1 MEAKSQ
7 NNKSKYFIESLTEKI
22 FLISASVAV
31 ISLLLI
37 IGFVFY
43 KGLRPFIIEG
53 YSFWDFI
60 FGTQWIPSA
69 NKYGILPMIVASLG
83 ATIGALLIGVPV
95 GILTSIFIA
104 EIAPKKIAKIM
115 SGAVELLAGI
125 PSVLYGVFGLA
136 IIVPTIQEVFNLPKG
151 QSLLAVIIVLAI
163 MMLPT
168 VITVS
173 ETAIRAVPHAYKE
186 GSLALGASKTETI
199 FKVIVPAAKSGI
211 MTGVVLG
218 IGRAIGETMAV
229 ILVAGNTP
237 VIPSSIMDSV
247 RPLTTNIALEMG
259 YAFGTHQEMLFAT
272 GVVLFT
278 FILILNLVLVPINRI
293 GIYGAIISSIISDI
307 FIFAICFITLK
318 KQITTKLYVSKYIVK
333 PTIAGVFMSITS
345 YIMYNNIINKI
356 QNNIIVLFVS
366 IFSGMMVY
374 FILIIA
380 LKILTEEEIYM
391 LPYGQK
397 LFRTFKSK
405 KQQMQ
410 VKSTHTE
417 LPKHGNLRGKRVCK
431 KIKIK
436 KEGF

>member
-136 IIVPTIQEVFNLPKG
+136 IIVPTIQDVFNLPKG

-173 ETAIRAVPHAYKE
+173 ETAIRAVPNAYKE

-218 IGRAIGETMAV
+218 IGRVIGETMAV

-278 FILILNLVLVPINRI
+278 FILILNLVL
-293 GIYGAIISSIISDI
+293 S
-307 FIFAICFITLK
+307 
-318 KQITTKLYVSKYIVK
+318 KLS
-333 PTIAGVFMSITS
+333 
-345 YIMYNNIINKI
+345 NK
-356 QNNIIVLFVS
+356 
-366 IFSGMMVY
+366 G
-374 FILIIA
+374 
-380 LKILTEEEIYM
+380 
-391 LPYGQK
+391 
-397 LFRTFKSK
+397 
-405 KQQMQ
+405 
-410 VKSTHTE
+410 
-417 LPKHGNLRGKRVCK
+417 GK
-431 KIKIK
+431 
-436 KEGF
+436 

>member
-43 KGLRPFIIEG
+43 KGLRPFIVEG

-83 ATIGALLIGVPV
+83 STIGALLIGVPV

-104 EIAPKKIAKIM
+104 EIAPKKIARIM

-173 ETAIRAVPHAYKE
+173 ETAIRAVPNAYKE

-278 FILILNLVLVPINRI
+278 FILILNLVL
-293 GIYGAIISSIISDI
+293 S
-307 FIFAICFITLK
+307 
-318 KQITTKLYVSKYIVK
+318 KLS
-333 PTIAGVFMSITS
+333 
-345 YIMYNNIINKI
+345 NK
-356 QNNIIVLFVS
+356 
-366 IFSGMMVY
+366 G
-374 FILIIA
+374 
-380 LKILTEEEIYM
+380 
-391 LPYGQK
+391 
-397 LFRTFKSK
+397 
-405 KQQMQ
+405 
-410 VKSTHTE
+410 
-417 LPKHGNLRGKRVCK
+417 GK
-431 KIKIK
+431 
-436 KEGF
+436 

>member
-43 KGLRPFIIEG
+43 KGLRPFIVEG

-104 EIAPKKIAKIM
+104 EIAPKRISKIM

-136 IIVPTIQEVFNLPKG
+136 IIVPTIQDVFNLPKG

-173 ETAIRAVPHAYKE
+173 ETAIRAVPNAYKE

-278 FILILNLVLVPINRI
+278 FILILNLVL
-293 GIYGAIISSIISDI
+293 S
-307 FIFAICFITLK
+307 
-318 KQITTKLYVSKYIVK
+318 KLS
-333 PTIAGVFMSITS
+333 
-345 YIMYNNIINKI
+345 NK
-356 QNNIIVLFVS
+356 
-366 IFSGMMVY
+366 G
-374 FILIIA
+374 
-380 LKILTEEEIYM
+380 
-391 LPYGQK
+391 
-397 LFRTFKSK
+397 
-405 KQQMQ
+405 
-410 VKSTHTE
+410 
-417 LPKHGNLRGKRVCK
+417 GK
-431 KIKIK
+431 
-436 KEGF
+436 

>member
-7 NNKSKYFIESLTEKI
+7 NNKNKYFIESLTEKI
-22 FLISASVAV
+22 FLVSASIAV

-83 ATIGALLIGVPV
+83 ATIGSLIIGVPI
-95 GILTSIFIA
+95 GILTAIFIA

-136 IIVPTIQEVFNLPKG
+136 VIVPTIQDIFNLPKG

-173 ETAIRAVPHAYKE
+173 ETAIRAVPNAYKE

-199 FKVIVPAAKSGI
+199 FKVVVPAAKSGI

-278 FILILNLVLVPINRI
+278 FILILNLVL
-293 GIYGAIISSIISDI
+293 S
-307 FIFAICFITLK
+307 
-318 KQITTKLYVSKYIVK
+318 KLS
-333 PTIAGVFMSITS
+333 
-345 YIMYNNIINKI
+345 NK
-356 QNNIIVLFVS
+356 
-366 IFSGMMVY
+366 G
-374 FILIIA
+374 
-380 LKILTEEEIYM
+380 
-391 LPYGQK
+391 
-397 LFRTFKSK
+397 
-405 KQQMQ
+405 
-410 VKSTHTE
+410 
-417 LPKHGNLRGKRVCK
+417 GK
-431 KIKIK
+431 
-436 KEGF
+436 

>member
-173 ETAIRAVPHAYKE
+173 ETAIRAVPNAYKE

-237 VIPSSIMDSV
+237 VIPSSIIDSV

-278 FILILNLVLVPINRI
+278 FILILNLVL
-293 GIYGAIISSIISDI
+293 S
-307 FIFAICFITLK
+307 
-318 KQITTKLYVSKYIVK
+318 KLS
-333 PTIAGVFMSITS
+333 
-345 YIMYNNIINKI
+345 NK
-356 QNNIIVLFVS
+356 
-366 IFSGMMVY
+366 G
-374 FILIIA
+374 
-380 LKILTEEEIYM
+380 
-391 LPYGQK
+391 
-397 LFRTFKSK
+397 
-405 KQQMQ
+405 
-410 VKSTHTE
+410 
-417 LPKHGNLRGKRVCK
+417 GK
-431 KIKIK
+431 
-436 KEGF
+436 

>member
-136 IIVPTIQEVFNLPKG
+136 IIVPTIQDVFNLPKG

-173 ETAIRAVPHAYKE
+173 ETAIRAVPNAYKE

-272 GVVLFT
+272 GVVLFI
-278 FILILNLVLVPINRI
+278 FILILNLVL
-293 GIYGAIISSIISDI
+293 S
-307 FIFAICFITLK
+307 
-318 KQITTKLYVSKYIVK
+318 KLS
-333 PTIAGVFMSITS
+333 
-345 YIMYNNIINKI
+345 NK
-356 QNNIIVLFVS
+356 
-366 IFSGMMVY
+366 G
-374 FILIIA
+374 
-380 LKILTEEEIYM
+380 
-391 LPYGQK
+391 
-397 LFRTFKSK
+397 
-405 KQQMQ
+405 
-410 VKSTHTE
+410 
-417 LPKHGNLRGKRVCK
+417 GK
-431 KIKIK
+431 
-436 KEGF
+436 

>member
-37 IGFVFY
+37 MGFVFY
-43 KGLRPFIIEG
+43 KGLRPFIVEG

-136 IIVPTIQEVFNLPKG
+136 IIVPTIQDVFNLPKG

-173 ETAIRAVPHAYKE
+173 ETAIRAVPNAYKE

-278 FILILNLVLVPINRI
+278 FILILNLVL
-293 GIYGAIISSIISDI
+293 S
-307 FIFAICFITLK
+307 
-318 KQITTKLYVSKYIVK
+318 KLS
-333 PTIAGVFMSITS
+333 
-345 YIMYNNIINKI
+345 NK
-356 QNNIIVLFVS
+356 
-366 IFSGMMVY
+366 G
-374 FILIIA
+374 
-380 LKILTEEEIYM
+380 
-391 LPYGQK
+391 
-397 LFRTFKSK
+397 
-405 KQQMQ
+405 
-410 VKSTHTE
+410 
-417 LPKHGNLRGKRVCK
+417 GK
-431 KIKIK
+431 
-436 KEGF
+436 